1 MPENPLEVN
10 SFKIKI
16 LSTFHSGSLNYVPLD
31 LAVLVYCTA
40 GPVIIT
46 KVKVSGSPAFCFL
59 CILSAARADGSVSS
73 LSGLSSSLPSLVCHS
88 LLLTGISELHFLRP
102 LFMSIPNQY
111 FWGITTMMSLIITI
125 LMPSLSLFLSLF
137 TFIKYYFYSLTSNGF
152 HHASP
157 SSAYISIVA
166 PPWWPSHFLQLCSWF
181 PHSALLSVLWSPSSS
196 SPPMSCSR
204 VISVF
209 TLTLLL
215 DGLLPSISRRICPQY
230 PLSPLITF
238 SKKLE
243 QMGHLSPSDLV
254 WSNLIQPL
262 IFLLFLSSS
271 FLSGGNSPSWDTMND
286 WKFTALHRGLKNKKS
301 TATVCP
307 LSVLTGEEVTCVLG
321 ESPYVHRLDLKC
333 WLDTMVREYF
343 ERTPQS
349 SSRI

>member
-1 MPENPLEVN
+1 
-10 SFKIKI
+10 
-16 LSTFHSGSLNYVPLD
+16 
-31 LAVLVYCTA
+31 
-40 GPVIIT
+40 
-46 KVKVSGSPAFCFL
+46 
-59 CILSAARADGSVSS
+59 
-73 LSGLSSSLPSLVCHS
+73 
-88 LLLTGISELHFLRP
+88 
-102 LFMSIPNQY
+102 MSIPNQY
-111 FWGITTMMSLIITI
+111 FLGHNYHDVSHHQHINAI
-125 LMPSLSLFLSLF
+125 SLFFFHSLHSLNITSTVSRPTVFIMPLPPQLTSLF
-137 TFIKYYFYSLTSNGF
+137 VP
-152 HHASP
+152 P
-157 SSAYISIVA
+157 S
-166 PPWWPSHFLQLCSWF
+166 WWPSHFLQLCFWF

-215 DGLLPSISRRICPQY
+215 DGLTLPSISRRICPQY

-238 SKKLE
+238 SRKLE
-243 QMGHLSPSDLV
+243 QMGHLSPSDLI
-254 WSNLIQPL
+254 WSNLIQSL

-271 FLSGGNSPSWDTMND
+271 LLSGGNSPSWDTMND

-301 TATVCP
+301 TTTVCP

-349 SSRI
+349 SSRIQRENLDPWWIFWVVGPNLRPLNFWFLKEKSIFCYWGLCFNEKRTFLMEIHSSWNFLNSFPCFWTKHTAQLRILP